1 MAQFNVKLELSVRGS
16 AYLETKAK
24 EQDLIL
30 AHGLRK
36 IVRQFGDDTR
46 RLAKSL
52 CPYDT
57 GYMKAMIKTIYS
69 ENGFIYET
77 GWNLGDDFLGTGRNP
92 YPFYQEFGT
101 RHHPAQPC
109 LNPAFQE
116 MAPKFKEACAQ
127 RVVLWAASE
136 VRP

>member
-1 MAQFNVKLELSVRGS
+1 MAQFTPKLELSVTGN
-16 AYLETKAK
+16 AYLESKAK
-24 EQDLIL
+24 ENDLIL
-30 AHGLRK
+30 ANGLRK
-36 IVRQFGDDTR
+36 LVREFGDETR

-52 CPYDT
+52 CPVDT
-57 GYMKAMIKTIYS
+57 GYMKAMIKTFYS
-69 ENGFIYET
+69 EKGFTFET
-77 GWNLGDDFLGTGRNP
+77 GWKLGDDFLGTGRNP

-101 RHHPAQPC
+101 RHHKAQPC

-116 MAPKFKEACAQ
+116 MAPKFKAACEG